1 MDLQNG
7 TDNFVIKANG
17 PQKIWGHISFWIKG
31 FSVKVEIRVM
41 ITYEKFVKNASK
53 TLLTSWLEKQSKKE
67 NYILRNK
74 IIFWEIN

>member
-7 TDNFVIKANG
+7 TDNFVMKANG

-53 TLLTSWLEKQSKKE
+53 TLLTS
-67 NYILRNK
+67 
-74 IIFWEIN
+74 